1 MDADFAMLLE
11 YLTRKKQPTLVSSE
25 PLEKKKCLHEGTDT
39 DEEHVCQK
47 TFDETTFNVVSYSV
61 RSIALTCT
69 G

>member
-11 YLTRKKQPTLVSSE
+11 YLTRKKQPTQVSSE
-25 PLEKKKCLHEGTDT
+25 PLEKKN
-39 DEEHVCQK
+39 VCTKELIQMK
-47 TFDETTFNVVSYSV
+47 NMFVKNVVSYSV